1 MNYSF
6 SDCQLNTGLYTL
18 QRAGKLIRL
27 RPKVFRVCL
36 YLLEHR
42 DRVVSRDELCAQVWS
57 GQFISQTTLEGVIR
71 AVRQA
76 VGDSGHTQSIIQ
88 TLHGYGYRFVA
99 RVEERPTSV
108 ADGDDLL
115 AADDVMTERAP
126 AGFQPAAATVM
137 EVTPY
142 PALTEEP
149 IRRLA
154 FDDDDTAASP
164 SDIAHEEPRAVSAPA
179 SRPLSAVHMGIALA
193 VLLVTLLT
201 GWWVWEGVKRAQIA
215 MLDKSRVAVLPFLNL
230 GPDAERDH
238 FADGLTEVMIA
249 RLSQVPGLTVIPRTS
264 VMKYKDT
271 RKDVATIGRE
281 LQVGTLLE
289 GSVRTINNQ
298 IRINAQLI
306 DVISQAH
313 LWSEEYDREYTEVFS
328 VQSDI
333 AARVAQQLTVQLIAK
348 GRAPVQEMQRTLTP
362 SH

>member
-1 MNYSF
+1 MRRY
-6 SDCQLNTGLYTL
+6 GLDSSSVRRRSKGSSEQYGKRWET
-18 QRAGKLIRL
+18 AGIL
-27 RPKVFRVCL
+27 
-36 YLLEHR
+36 
-42 DRVVSRDELCAQVWS
+42 
-57 GQFISQTTLEGVIR
+57 
-71 AVRQA
+71 
-76 VGDSGHTQSIIQ
+76 QSIIQ

-99 RVEERPTSV
+99 PVEERPASV
-108 ADGDDLL
+108 ADGGDLH

-126 AGFQPAAATVM
+126 AAFQPVVATVI
-137 EVTPY
+137 EVAPD
-142 PALTEEP
+142 PAWTEEP

-164 SDIAHEEPRAVSAPA
+164 SDIAHEGPRALIAPA
-179 SRPLSAVHMGIALA
+179 SHPLSAVHMGIALA
-193 VLLVTLLT
+193 VLLLSLLT
-201 GWWVWEGVKRAQIA
+201 GWWVWEGVKRAQLA
-215 MLDKSRVAVLPFLNL
+215 MLENSRVAVLPFLNL
-230 GPDAERDH
+230 GPDAERSH

-306 DVISQAH
+306 DVTSQAH
-313 LWSEEYDREYTEVFS
+313 MWSQEYDREYTEVFG

-348 GRAPVQEMQRTLTP
+348 GRAPVEEDAAHLDALTLK
-362 SH
+362 SQGR